1 MNLVE
6 FFKTCSYSEFTEW
19 MKNHNIAN
27 SEDITKGYLI
37 IITVHESLD
46 NEKYWY
52 TDGGL
57 VLTSGRKN
65 KMVYNRIGAPVTDVD
80 PMFTLKTYHGIF
92 KRLATKDEGFKKILN
107 DGNMSVIITHSY
119 KDCISMNKDNKV
131 VMEYF
136 NILKEYVGE
145 NKIYG

>member
-37 IITVHESLD
+37 VVTVHESLD
-46 NEKYWY
+46 NEKDWY
-52 TDGGL
+52 CNGL
-57 VLTSGRKN
+57 ALKTRRKD
-65 KMVYNRIGAPVTDVD
+65 KMVYNRIGSPVTEVD
-80 PMFTLKTYHGIF
+80 AVLRLKHYYGIF

-107 DGNMSVIITHSY
+107 DGNMSVIITHSF
-119 KDCISMNKDNKV
+119 KDCAKINKDNEV
-131 VMEYF
+131 VMEYI

>member
-6 FFKTCSYSEFTEW
+6 FFKTCSYKEFKEW

-37 IITVHESLD
+37 IVTVHESLE
-46 NEKYWY
+46 NEKDWY
-52 TDGGL
+52 TDGGFAL
-57 VLTSGRKN
+57 KSGLKN

-80 PMFTLKTYHGIF
+80 AMFTLKTYHGIF

-119 KDCISMNKDNKV
+119 KDCISMNKDNKLI
-131 VMEYF
+131 MTYF

>member
-6 FFKTCSYSEFTEW
+6 FFKTCSYREFKEW

-37 IITVHESLD
+37 IVTVHESLD
-46 NEKYWY
+46 NEKDWY

-57 VLTSGRKN
+57 ALKSGLKN

-80 PMFTLKTYHGIF
+80 AMFTLKTYRGIF

-119 KDCISMNKDNKV
+119 KDCISMNKDNKL
-131 VMEYF
+131 VMTYF
-136 NILKEYVGE
+136 KLLEQFTGKERL
-145 NKIYG
+145 YG